1 MGKQRYCCKFPAS
14 WGLYAYSSI
23 SLGSRHTFLPSREKA
38 PQFLLGKGP
47 VEQVHERMGNPRV
60 NMVPENVRHTMKN
73 SITFSFLPTFHLP
86 CFSALFSNCDMQLSL
101 EELPIGSQEPHP
113 VSKEERMAESEEAKN
128 QWEAAKD
135 AEERQLKA
143 KISAQKAEILKLRT
157 WKEKY
162 TKKYAGAKE
171 RTAKLEHQIR
181 KASEAHQETLEKRDQ
196 QIRAVADRLTR
207 AEELLA
213 LRSAELS
220 VAQSFLST
228 TDSLS
233 EAEVLGIVRD
243 LNENIFQVAANLT
256 EEWEKLGSSRTG
268 RFSVTEHDVDAL
280 SLIYGPALIQSALKG
295 DPTAVTFLVQSCLCH
310 LATQI
315 ASSWRHDQKLT
326 MLESVHKRLSA
337 SSEYTSHATSGI

>member
-1 MGKQRYCCKFPAS
+1 
-14 WGLYAYSSI
+14 
-23 SLGSRHTFLPSREKA
+23 
-38 PQFLLGKGP
+38 
-47 VEQVHERMGNPRV
+47 
-60 NMVPENVRHTMKN
+60 
-73 SITFSFLPTFHLP
+73 
-86 CFSALFSNCDMQLSL
+86 
-101 EELPIGSQEPHP
+101 
-113 VSKEERMAESEEAKN
+113 MAESEEAKN